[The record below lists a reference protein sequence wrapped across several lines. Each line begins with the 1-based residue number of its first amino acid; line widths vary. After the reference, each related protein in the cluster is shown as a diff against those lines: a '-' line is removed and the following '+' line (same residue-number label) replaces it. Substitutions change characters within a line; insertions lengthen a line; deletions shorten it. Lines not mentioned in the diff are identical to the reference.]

1 MAIKSFVG
9 RETELQV
16 LGSYISRISEAEQ
29 RRIVFITGE
38 AGTGKSELISQIREK
53 VFKEYPDIRLATAYC
68 NELSGGGDPYQP
80 FFNILDDL
88 VTTEK
93 REGKGKFL
101 KFISEMG
108 PVWVGAI
115 PGIGSIVSAAW
126 QTTQWVKTEH
136 LNKAALDIPQIDYDT
151 VCRQYTK
158 IIKSISTLNPLML
171 VVEDLQW
178 ANTSSIDL
186 LFHLSRNLGSCSV
199 LIICTYRPSEIE
211 IRQHPVRQVKA
222 EMERY
227 GSCQEV
233 SLAHLEK
240 GDVIEYIKAEFPN
253 NSFDRTFFDLLYN
266 KTEGNPLFV
275 VEALHLLEEQRIIVQ
290 RDSLWQLDKR
300 IVDIDI
306 PPAIG
311 GVIEKRIGFLRNEIR
326 RLLQYASIE
335 GEKFSSF
342 TLAKFLYWEE
352 LILLEELEI
361 LERIH
366 KLIEKLESEA
376 VLKKSGMQYQFMH
389 SIIHNSFYNSL
400 NVRQKQLLHKKLG
413 EILEIEYK
421 DDWEKIATQLAV
433 HFEKGQ
439 QLDKATEY
447 RVIAARK
454 ANDLYSFSESAKHC
468 QNGLTLLD
476 RLEDSNTNKQKRI
489 DLLLEWG
496 RADGAIGKVDEAIG
510 RYASCEALSLSIDD
524 KQRLSNVYYRWGSE
538 LYRKSDYEGSIEYLK
553 KSLQLREELSDRAGI
568 ADALEAQ
575 GINYTYYQDRWRDAL
590 EVFESSQQV
599 REELGDHRGKGRILG
614 NIGVIYHKHGRDDD
628 ALMVCKEA
636 LTIQQQIGDVFGQA
650 TYHYLLLAVCTTSDA
665 NGTKLYL
672 TTGKASS

>member
-38 AGTGKSELISQIREK
+38 AGVGKSELISQIRDK
-53 VFKEYPDIRLATAYC
+53 VFKECPDIRLATAYC

-93 REGKGKFL
+93 REEKGKFS
-101 KFISEMG
+101 KFILEMG
-108 PVWVGAI
+108 PEWVQVI
-115 PGIGSIVSAAW
+115 PGIGSLVSAAW
-126 QTTQWVKTEH
+126 KTTQWVKTEH
-136 LNKAALDIPQIDYDT
+136 LNKAAL
-151 VCRQYTK
+151 
-158 IIKSISTLNPLML
+158 
-171 VVEDLQW
+171 
-178 ANTSSIDL
+178 
-186 LFHLSRNLGSCSV
+186 
-199 LIICTYRPSEIE
+199 
-211 IRQHPVRQVKA
+211 
-222 EMERY
+222 
-227 GSCQEV
+227 
-233 SLAHLEK
+233 
-240 GDVIEYIKAEFPN
+240 
-253 NSFDRTFFDLLYN
+253 
-266 KTEGNPLFV
+266 
-275 VEALHLLEEQRIIVQ
+275 
-290 RDSLWQLDKR
+290 
-300 IVDIDI
+300 DI

-326 RLLQYASIE
+326 RLLQYASVE

-342 TLAKFLYWEE
+342 TLARFLYWEE
-352 LILLEELEI
+352 LTLLEELEI

-366 KLIEKLESEA
+366 KLIEKLESEG
-376 VLKKSGMQYQFMH
+376 LLTKSGMQYQFIH
-389 SIIHNSFYNSL
+389 SLIHKSFYNSL

-413 EILEIEYK
+413 NILETEYR
-421 DDWEKIATQLAV
+421 DDIEKIATQLAV

-454 ANDLYSFSESAKHC
+454 ANDLYSLSESAEHC

-476 RLEDSNTNKQKRI
+476 RLEDSNTNRQKRI

-553 KSLQLREELSDRAGI
+553 ESLQLREELSDRAGI
-568 ADALEAQ
+568 ADELEAQ

-590 EVFESSQQV
+590 EVFERSQQV
-599 REELGDHRGKGRILG
+599 REELGDHRGK
-614 NIGVIYHKHGRDDD
+614 DPS
-628 ALMVCKEA
+628 
-636 LTIQQQIGDVFGQA
+636 QQGGQ
-650 TYHYLLLAVCTTSDA
+650 
-665 NGTKLYL
+665 
-672 TTGKASS
+672 